1 MLDPTWFVSDFAKK
15 NASNLKKLGV
25 KVVSGVDATNLHK
38 TVDLKDQLFDLVV
51 FMFPHIGGKMKI
63 QKNRD
68 LIKDFAVNI
77 RPFLNFGGS
86 VIVTLAG
93 GQGGTPVD
101 PIQRRYLL
109 LTLHKTQILGVYLCF
124 CYFLLKQM
132 ILASRNHVI
141 ILLTKS

>member
-15 NASNLKKLGV
+15 NVTKLKKLGV
-25 KVVSGVDATNLHK
+25 KVVSGVDATNLRK
-38 TVDLKDQLFDLVV
+38 SVELEDQLFDLVV

-68 LIKDFAVNI
+68 LIKEFAVNI

-101 PIQRRYLL
+101 PIQRRY
-109 LTLHKTQILGVYLCF
+109 Y
-124 CYFLLKQM
+124 
-132 ILASRNHVI
+132 RE
-141 ILLTKS
+141 ILLMRGFI

>member
-15 NASNLKKLGV
+15 NVTKLKKLGV
-25 KVVSGVDATNLHK
+25 KVVSGVDATNLRK
-38 TVDLKDQLFDLVV
+38 TVELEDQLFDLVV

-101 PIQRRYLL
+101 PIQRRYFLLNTYNTGQNSNFGCVFLL
-109 LTLHKTQILGVYLCF
+109 LLFPFKANY
-124 CYFLLKQM
+124 M
-132 ILASRNHVI
+132 S
-141 ILLTKS
+141 LT